1 MRVILFGPPGCGK
14 GTQGTL
20 IEKKYGFPKISTGD
34 LLRSEV
40 HQGTRLGKEAEL
52 KMSRGELVSDDI
64 VIEMIRSR
72 VFRPEYQRSYVLD
85 GYPRNLTQAQS
96 LERIDPDRDEI
107 AIEIHLS
114 DQAVFDRLGA
124 RRVCMS
130 CETIYNLSDKPPKK
144 DEVCDDC
151 GEGLIL
157 RDDDKPEVIK
167 SRLKV
172 YHEQTKALID
182 YYSRKKVYFRVD
194 GQGQIETV
202 FDRICS
208 VLDGE
213 LAKSREVEIRK

>member
-14 GTQGTL
+14 GTQGVL

-40 HQGTRLGKEAEL
+40 HEGTTLGKEAEL

-64 VIEMIRSR
+64 VIKMIRSR
-72 VFRPEYQRSYVLD
+72 VLRPEYQKGYVLD
-85 GYPRNLTQAQS
+85 GYPRNLAQAQS
-96 LERIDPDRDEI
+96 LEKIDPERDE
-107 AIEIHLS
+107 ASIEIYLS

-124 RRVCMS
+124 RRVCIS
-130 CETIYNLSDKPPKK
+130 CETIYNLNDKPPKK

-167 SRLKV
+167 DRLKV
-172 YHEQTKALID
+172 YHEQTAALID
-182 YYSRKKVYFRVD
+182 YYSKKKVYFRVD
-194 GQGQIETV
+194 GEGQEETV

>member
-20 IEKKYGFPKISTGD
+20 IERKYCFPRISTGD

-40 HQGTRLGKEAEL
+40 HEGTSLGKEAEL

-64 VIEMIRSR
+64 VIKMIRSR
-72 VFRPEYQRSYVLD
+72 IFKPEYQRGYVLD
-85 GYPRNLTQAQS
+85 GYPRNLAQAQS
-96 LERIDPDRDEI
+96 LERIDPDRDET
-107 AIEIHLS
+107 AIEIYLS

-124 RRVCMS
+124 RRVCVS
-130 CETIYNLSDKPPKK
+130 CETIYNLNDKLPKK

-151 GEGLIL
+151 GERLIL

-167 SRLKV
+167 DRLKV
-172 YHEQTKALID
+172 YHDQTEALID

-194 GQGQIETV
+194 GQGQVKTV

-213 LAKSREVEIRK
+213 LDKSREVEIRK

>member
-40 HQGTRLGKEAEL
+40 HEGTSLGKEAEL

-72 VFRPEYQRSYVLD
+72 IFKPEYQRGYVLD
-85 GYPRNLTQAQS
+85 GYPRNLAQAQS
-96 LERIDPDRDEI
+96 LERIDPDRNET
-107 AIEIHLS
+107 AIEIYLS

-124 RRVCMS
+124 RRVCVS
-130 CETIYNLSDKPPKK
+130 CETIYNLNDKPPKK
-144 DEVCDDC
+144 DDVCDDC
-151 GEGLIL
+151 GERLIL

-167 SRLKV
+167 DRIKV
-172 YHEQTKALID
+172 YHQQTEALID
-182 YYSRKKVYFRVD
+182 YYSRKKIYFRVD

-202 FDRICS
+202 FGRICS

>member
-20 IEKKYGFPKISTGD
+20 IEKKYGFPKIATGD
-34 LLRSEV
+34 LLRSEA
-40 HQGTRLGKEAEL
+40 QEGTLLGKEAEL
-52 KMSRGELVSDDI
+52 KMRRGELVSDDI

-72 VFRPEYQRSYVLD
+72 VFRPEYQRGYVLD
-85 GYPRNLTQAQS
+85 GYPRNLAQAQS
-96 LERIDPDRDEI
+96 LEKIDPDRDEV
-107 AIEIHLS
+107 AIEIYLS

-124 RRVCMS
+124 RRVCVN
-130 CETIYNLSDKPPKK
+130 CETIYNLNDKPPKK
-144 DEVCDDC
+144 EEVCDDC
-151 GEGLIL
+151 GEELIQ

-167 SRLKV
+167 DRLRV
-172 YHEQTKALID
+172 YHQQTEALIG
-182 YYSRKKVYFRVD
+182 YYSRKKAYFRVA
-194 GQGQIETV
+194 GEGRVETV

>member
-40 HQGTRLGKEAEL
+40 HEGTPLGKKAEL

-72 VFRPEYQRSYVLD
+72 VFRPEYRRGYVLD
-85 GYPRNLTQAQS
+85 GYPRNLAQAQS
-96 LERIDPDRDEI
+96 LEKIDPEQDET
-107 AIEIHLS
+107 AIEIYLS

-124 RRVCMS
+124 RRVCVS
-130 CETIYNLSDKPPKK
+130 CETIYNLNDKPPKK

-157 RDDDKPEVIK
+157 RDDDKPEVIQD
-167 SRLKV
+167 RLKV
-172 YHEQTKALID
+172 YHEQTEALID
-182 YYSRKKVYFRVD
+182 YYLRKTVYFRVD
-194 GQGQIETV
+194 GEGQVETV

-213 LAKSREVEIRK
+213 LAKFREVEIRK